1 MTLGEIDARIA
12 PVRALLD
19 AHAPREALERLDDLV
34 RQGLFAPDDMWRV
47 WQCYSIIWYRMFD
60 KEKSRAYAWL
70 ALTRPGSQPRIIQ
83 QIEYSD
89 YLFFLHYFDDVTDAF
104 RRELEQ
110 QYDRFAQA
118 CETFPHPLARHRH
131 EKLRIGYLASAFK
144 DSVLSLFT
152 AQLFLAYDRSRFDV
166 YAYQLSEDRD
176 LYTDDVAAHVAGFRS
191 SPRDADYAAVA
202 QDIYR
207 DEIDIL
213 FDLEVH
219 GGGGRT
225 MVVMCYRPAPVQVAG
240 IGYMASSGTRAVDC
254 FLGDPYCDPPGL
266 HDEDFA
272 EEILRLP
279 HTHFCYTPSARAQ
292 RARRDYRAH
301 QHVVFGSFNNFWKL
315 TDHMLLLWQ
324 RILRAV
330 PGSHLLLKNSSQKEN
345 ALRMTRRRLLHLGF
359 QPDEFTLEDVTA
371 DYLSRY
377 QDVDIALDTY
387 PYPGGGTT
395 CDALYMG
402 VPVITRY
409 GRRHGTRFGF
419 SLLENIGLG
428 ELACADDETYVAKAV
443 ALASDPARLARLHAE
458 IPQMMQASP
467 VMDAAAYVRDVEQ
480 AYSTIFAR
488 WQQAQAGNDAE
499 VSYNKSRQESQ
510 SDRERAFDMGKANRR
525 VNKKQQ
531 QRVELAVRQE
541 DRAARR
547 TLQEAYEAG
556 DYADVIN
563 ELARLV
569 ENGRQTTEDI
579 YKGAYSYFMLGDY
592 SRAAGMV
599 TAVLE
604 MSPDHIA
611 SRILLARICILE
623 NRISDGLAIFDF
635 IFEHYP
641 QGLTEEQREDAE
653 DILDYYGRT
662 EGERLVQEFPYVAQF
677 LHIAGAAAPQAAPA
691 PAPQAAPA
699 PAAPAASDQP
709 APADVHKED
718 DAVLESVA
726 NSTKDAATERDDIIG
741 KPLPLRSELSL
752 LNVFA
757 GAHFVAG
764 GYDAAAV
771 LLSAAIDLDSTDE
784 ETIRNLVILSK
795 RMGRDDQALALTS
808 KLPQTD
814 FLVLD
819 YLRKARN

>member
-191 SPRDADYAAVA
+191 YPRDADYAAVA

-395 CDALYMG
+395 FDALYMG
-402 VPVITRY
+402 VPVVTRY
-409 GRRHGTRFGF
+409 SARRNTRFGLSILRCVGLEQLAAD
-419 SLLENIGLG
+419 SLEGYI
-428 ELACADDETYVAKAV
+428 ERAV
-443 ALASDPARLARLHAE
+443 GLAR
-458 IPQMMQASP
+458 
-467 VMDAAAYVRDVEQ
+467 D
-480 AYSTIFAR
+480 
-488 WQQAQAGNDAE
+488 
-499 VSYNKSRQESQ
+499 
-510 SDRERAFDMGKANRR
+510 
-525 VNKKQQ
+525 
-531 QRVELAVRQE
+531 E
-541 DRAARR
+541 D
-547 TLQEAYEAG
+547 
-556 DYADVIN
+556 
-563 ELARLV
+563 
-569 ENGRQTTEDI
+569 
-579 YKGAYSYFMLGDY
+579 
-592 SRAAGMV
+592 
-599 TAVLE
+599 
-604 MSPDHIA
+604 
-611 SRILLARICILE
+611 
-623 NRISDGLAIFDF
+623 
-635 IFEHYP
+635 
-641 QGLTEEQREDAE
+641 
-653 DILDYYGRT
+653 
-662 EGERLVQEFPYVAQF
+662 
-677 LHIAGAAAPQAAPA
+677 
-691 PAPQAAPA
+691 
-699 PAAPAASDQP
+699 
-709 APADVHKED
+709 
-718 DAVLESVA
+718 
-726 NSTKDAATERDDIIG
+726 
-741 KPLPLRSELSL
+741 
-752 LNVFA
+752 
-757 GAHFVAG
+757 
-764 GYDAAAV
+764 
-771 LLSAAIDLDSTDE
+771 LLSALHRRLRSMLRASVAGDPLRYTRLFE
-784 ETIRNLVILSK
+784 RKV
-795 RMGRDDQALALTS
+795 LALWEE
-808 KLPQTD
+808 KQQGME
-814 FLVLD
+814 
-819 YLRKARN
+819 K